1 MQPTYGTMTASRSWV
16 GVFVLSGCLF
26 ALGTGCSS
34 AASSPPRLAAERGV
48 APHKGGEDDSGPY
61 EVDPSWPQP
70 VSPDLTWGRVSS
82 IFAESPNRIFV
93 LQSGMV
99 PMAWKRLEGDR
110 LKVATWTGGMPHR
123 PLTQATHCASTLT
136 WGKGPFHCEIAAD
149 GKMVDSLVDQMSDP
163 PGKRIEGARWEHVLM
178 VFDGQGRLVETWDQY
193 KSLFGHPHQVTISP
207 YDPERHVWV
216 VDSGSDQIFKFTN
229 DGKKLVMAIGE
240 SRVPGN
246 DQTHFNGPT
255 FIAFLPN
262 GDFYITDGYKNARV
276 VKFSKDGQYI
286 MEWGKPGKGPGE
298 FNTVHGISIDGNG
311 RVYVSD
317 RANSRIQIFDL
328 NGKYIDEW
336 RDIRF
341 PVYQA
346 ISKDRHVWISD
357 GTNNKM
363 LKYDLNGQLLY
374 SWGNFGE
381 RPGDFWC
388 VHGFSVDSDGN
399 LYTAEVYGGRP
410 QKFHPRKGADPN
422 TLIGPLVSPGSLG
435 LFDPPAKG

>member
-1 MQPTYGTMTASRSWV
+1 MKLGAFAGIAAVCATSLV
-16 GVFVLSGCLF
+16 GSG
-26 ALGTGCSS
+26 GCSS
-34 AASSPPRLAAERGV
+34 PRASSPRLAAERGV
-48 APHKGGEDDSGPY
+48 APQKGGEDDSGPY

-70 VSPDLTWGRVSS
+70 LSSELTWGRTSS

-99 PMAWKRLEGDR
+99 PMAWKRLEGER
-110 LKVATWTGGMPHR
+110 LKGSTWAGGMPHR
-123 PLTQATHCASTLT
+123 PSTQATHCASTLT
-136 WGKGPFHCEIAAD
+136 WGKGPFHCEIGVD

-163 PGKRIEGARWEHVLM
+163 PGNRIEGARWEHVLM

-193 KSLFGHPHQVTISP
+193 KSLFGHPHQLVINP

-216 VDSGSDQIFKFTN
+216 IDAGSDQIFKFTN
-229 DGKKLVMAIGE
+229 DGKKLVMTLGE
-240 SRVPGN
+240 NRVPGN
-246 DQTHFNGPT
+246 DRTHFNGPT
-255 FIAFLPN
+255 SIAFLPS
-262 GDFYITDGYKNARV
+262 GEFYLTDGYKNARV

-298 FNTVHGISIDGNG
+298 FNTVHGISIDANG

-341 PVYQA
+341 PVYHA
-346 ISKDRHVWISD
+346 ISKDQHFWLSD
-357 GTNNKM
+357 GTNNKI

-374 SWGNFGE
+374 SWGTFGE

-388 VHGFSVDSDGN
+388 VHHFAVDSDGN
-399 LYTAEVYGGRP
+399 LYTAEVFGGRA
-410 QKFHPRKGADPN
+410 QKFRPRKGADPN

-435 LFDPPAKG
+435 L

>member
-1 MQPTYGTMTASRSWV
+1 MKLGAFAGIATVCATSLV
-16 GVFVLSGCLF
+16 GG
-26 ALGTGCSS
+26 GGCSS
-34 AASSPPRLAAERGV
+34 PQASSPPRLAAERGV
-48 APHKGGEDDSGPY
+48 APQKGGEDDSGPY

-70 VSPDLTWGRVSS
+70 VSSDLTWGRVSS

-110 LKVATWTGGMPHR
+110 LKVATWTGGMLHR
-123 PLTQATHCASTLT
+123 PSTQATHCASTLT
-136 WGKGPFHCEIAAD
+136 WGKGPFHCEMAAD

-193 KSLFGHPHQVTISP
+193 KSLFGHPHQLVINP

-216 VDSGSDQIFKFTN
+216 IDAGSDQIFKFTN
-229 DGKKLVMAIGE
+229 DGKKLVMALGE
-240 SRVPGN
+240 NRVPGN

-255 FIAFLPN
+255 SIAFLPS
-262 GDFYITDGYKNARV
+262 GEFYITDGYKNTRV

-298 FNTVHGISIDGNG
+298 FNTVHGISIDANG

-341 PVYQA
+341 PVFQA
-346 ISKDRHVWISD
+346 ISKDQHFWLSD
-357 GTNNKM
+357 GTNNKI

-374 SWGNFGE
+374 SWGTFGE

-388 VHGFSVDSDGN
+388 VHHFAVDSDGN
-399 LYTAEVYGGRP
+399 LYTAEVFGGRP
-410 QKFHPRKGADPN
+410 QKFRPRKGADPN

-435 LFDPPAKG
+435 L